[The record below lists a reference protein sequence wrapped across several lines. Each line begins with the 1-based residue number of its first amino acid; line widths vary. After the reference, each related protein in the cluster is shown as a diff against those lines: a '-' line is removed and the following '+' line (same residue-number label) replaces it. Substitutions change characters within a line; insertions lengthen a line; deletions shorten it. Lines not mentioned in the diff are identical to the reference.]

1 MPVERDENPNDTDGV
16 VDDPALV
23 ADEFAIE
30 QNCNGGDCTPMPS
43 SMLLKLRVFFLVA
56 KCV

>member
-43 SMLLKLRVFFLVA
+43 SMLLKLRVFFLIA
-56 KCV
+56 K